1 MNWSKLLEENK
12 ILNGTKG
19 FEGKYDC
26 FSNFCTHNTIF
37 IRLPYGDKNGK
48 SYGSDNVET
57 LFQAAKCTNHKDI
70 QNIILTSTPGMAKRL
85 GRKVEL
91 RKDWEYI
98 KENVMKELVKKKLDI
113 FPEFRNL
120 LSEIPDDIVIAEFN
134 TWNDK
139 EWGVSSKTLK
149 GNNKLGKIL
158 MELRDKAKLDKHY
171 ESLKFIFKREIEKIM
186 FDYADDLTEILNKL
200 TNENLDK
207 LFEFYYYEVDPLEF
221 NIFDN
226 KELIKFIQ
234 KYIGE
239 I

>member
-1 MNWSKLLEENK
+1 MNWSKLLKENK
-12 ILNGTKG
+12 ILNGKKG

-26 FSNFCTHNTIF
+26 FSNFCTHDTIF
-37 IRLPYGDKNGK
+37 IKLPYGKKDAK
-48 SYGSDNVET
+48 SYASDNVET

-70 QNIILTSTPGMAKRL
+70 QNIILTSTPGMAKKL
-85 GRKVEL
+85 GRRVEL
-91 RKDWEYI
+91 REDWECI
-98 KENVMKELVKKKLDI
+98 KEEVMRELLKKKLDF
-113 FPEFRNL
+113 FPEFRDK
-120 LSEIPDDIVIAEFN
+120 LSDIPDNIIIAELN
-134 TWNDK
+134 AWNDT
-139 EWGVSSKTLK
+139 EWGVSSKTLE

-158 MELRDKAKLDKHY
+158 MELRDKAKSDKHY

-226 KELIKFIQ
+226 KELINFIK
-234 KYIGE
+234 KYINE